1 MKYTVVKR
9 IHFSHANDYV
19 SVVKEAETFE
29 DAMKFKV
36 AAEMLESEDS
46 SSKIEILINTDDAF
60 DFTRKPLL
68 LTDEAE
74 TKKAS

>member
-36 AAEMLESEDS
+36 AAEMLESKDS
-46 SSKIEILINTDDAF
+46 DNTIQILISTDDAF
-60 DFTRKPLL
+60 DFTSKPLV
-68 LTDEAE
+68 LTDEV
-74 TKKAS
+74 KQAS

>member
-19 SVVKEAETFE
+19 SVIKEAETFE

-36 AAEMLESEDS
+36 AAEMLEAKDSENT
-46 SSKIEILINTDDAF
+46 IQILISTDDAF

-68 LTDEAE
+68 LTEE
-74 TKKAS
+74 VKQAS

>member
-19 SVVKEAETFE
+19 SVIKEAETFE

-36 AAEMLESEDS
+36 AAEMLETKDS
-46 SSKIEILINTDDAF
+46 GNTIQILISTDDAF
-60 DFTRKPLL
+60 DFTQKPLL
-68 LTDEAE
+68 LTDEV
-74 TKKAS
+74 KQAS

>member
-19 SVVKEAETFE
+19 TVIKEAETFE

-36 AAEMLESEDS
+36 AAEMLE
-46 SSKIEILINTDDAF
+46 T
-60 DFTRKPLL
+60 LL
-68 LTDEAE
+68 LTLLGK
-74 TKKAS
+74 TQT

>member
-19 SVVKEAETFE
+19 TVIKEAETFE
-29 DAMKFKV
+29 DAMKFK
-36 AAEMLESEDS
+36 DS
-46 SSKIEILINTDDAF
+46 GNTIQILISTDDAF

-68 LTDEAE
+68 LTDEV
-74 TKKAS
+74 KQAS

>member
-19 SVVKEAETFE
+19 TVIKEAETLE

-36 AAEMLESEDS
+36 AAEMV
-46 SSKIEILINTDDAF
+46 KK
-60 DFTRKPLL
+60 RRGPLMPIVM
-68 LTDEAE
+68 
-74 TKKAS
+74 AS

>member
-19 SVVKEAETFE
+19 TVIKEAETFE

-36 AAEMLESEDS
+36 AAEMLESKDS
-46 SSKIEILINTDDAF
+46 GNTIQILISTDDAF
-60 DFTRKPLL
+60 DFARKPLL
-68 LTDEAE
+68 LTDEV
-74 TKKAS
+74 KQAS

>member
-19 SVVKEAETFE
+19 SVIKEAETFE

-36 AAEMLESEDS
+36 AAEMLESKDS
-46 SSKIEILINTDDAF
+46 ENTIQILISTDDAF
-60 DFTRKPLL
+60 DFTQKPLL
-68 LTDEAE
+68 LTDEV
-74 TKKAS
+74 KQAS

>member
-36 AAEMLESEDS
+36 AAEMLESKDS
-46 SSKIEILINTDDAF
+46 ENTIQILISTDDAF
-60 DFTRKPLL
+60 DFTSKPLV
-68 LTDEAE
+68 LTDEV
-74 TKKAS
+74 KQAS

>member
-1 MKYTVVKR
+1 MKNTVVKR

-36 AAEMLESEDS
+36 AAEMLESKDS
-46 SSKIEILINTDDAF
+46 ENTIQILISTDDAF
-60 DFTRKPLL
+60 DFTSKPLV
-68 LTDEAE
+68 LTDEV
-74 TKKAS
+74 KQAS

>member
-19 SVVKEAETFE
+19 TVIKEAETFE

-36 AAEMLESEDS
+36 AAEMLESKDS
-46 SSKIEILINTDDAF
+46 ENTIQILISTDDAF
-60 DFTRKPLL
+60 DFTQKPLY
-68 LTDEAE
+68 
-74 TKKAS
+74 

>member
-19 SVVKEAETFE
+19 TVIKEAETFE

-36 AAEMLESEDS
+36 AAEMLESKDS
-46 SSKIEILINTDDAF
+46 DNTIQILISTDDAF
-60 DFTRKPLL
+60 DFTSKPLV
-68 LTDEAE
+68 LTDEV
-74 TKKAS
+74 KQAS

>member
-19 SVVKEAETFE
+19 TVIKEAETFE

-36 AAEMLESEDS
+36 AAEMLESKDS
-46 SSKIEILINTDDAF
+46 ENTIQILISTNDAF
-60 DFTRKPLL
+60 DFTSKPLV
-68 LTDEAE
+68 LTDEV
-74 TKKAS
+74 KQAS

>member
-9 IHFSHANDYV
+9 IHFSHSNDYV

-36 AAEMLESEDS
+36 AAEMLEPKDS
-46 SSKIEILINTDDAF
+46 DNTIQILISTDDAF
-60 DFTRKPLL
+60 DFTRTPLR
-68 LTDEAE
+68 LTDEV
-74 TKKAS
+74 KQAS

>member
-19 SVVKEAETFE
+19 TVIKEADTFE

-36 AAEMLESEDS
+36 AAEMLESKES
-46 SSKIEILINTDDAF
+46 ENVIQILINTDDAF
-60 DFTRKPLL
+60 DFTQKPLM
-68 LTDEAE
+68 LTDEV
-74 TKKAS
+74 KQAS

>member
-9 IHFSHANDYV
+9 IHFSHSNDYV

-36 AAEMLESEDS
+36 AAEMLESKDS
-46 SSKIEILINTDDAF
+46 DNTIQILISTDDAF
-60 DFTRKPLL
+60 DFTRTPLR
-68 LTDEAE
+68 LTDEV
-74 TKKAS
+74 KQAS

>member
-19 SVVKEAETFE
+19 TVIKEAETFE

-36 AAEMLESEDS
+36 AAEMLESKDS
-46 SSKIEILINTDDAF
+46 ENTIQILISTDDAF
-60 DFTRKPLL
+60 DFTSKPLV
-68 LTDEAE
+68 LTD
-74 TKKAS
+74 KVKQAS

>member
-19 SVVKEAETFE
+19 TCIKEAETFE

-36 AAEMLESEDS
+36 AAEMLESKTQ
-46 SSKIEILINTDDAF
+46 KILF
-60 DFTRKPLL
+60 KF
-68 LTDEAE
+68 
-74 TKKAS
+74 